1 MKKGIIILI
10 ILLELF
16 QCMPVNA
23 KTNYNL
29 QYEEIQTQQYV
40 QSNISSSNYNISINE
55 VLSGFEIWDAQLN
68 FDNISNRKGKI
79 KYIVV
84 HHTGSE
90 NTSIYDIHQWHT
102 NNGWGGIGYNF
113 YIRKDGKIYKGRD
126 INKKGAHCIGRNND
140 SIGIA
145 LEGNFEITEPTNE
158 QIVSLLRLSLM
169 LLDYYGVDNINLHK
183 DFNSTDCPGKN
194 FPYEMYKQLF
204 YDCKKLKY

>member
-1 MKKGIIILI
+1 MKKGVIILI

-16 QCMPVNA
+16 QCTPVNA
-23 KTNYNL
+23 KINYHP
-29 QYEEIQTQQYV
+29 QYKETQQHI
-40 QSNISSSNYNISINE
+40 ISDSSNYNISINE
-55 VLSGFEIWDAQLN
+55 ALSGFEIWDAQLT
-68 FDNISNRKGKI
+68 FKNISNRTGNI

-84 HHTGSE
+84 HHTESE
-90 NTSIYDIHQWHT
+90 NTSIDDIHQWHI

-126 INKKGAHCIGRNND
+126 INKQGAHCIGRNND

-145 LEGNFEITEPTNE
+145 LEGNFDITQPTNE
-158 QIVSLLRLSLM
+158 QIVSLLRVSLM
-169 LLDYYGVDNINLHK
+169 LLDLYGIDELYVHK

-204 YDCKKLKY
+204 YHCKSLKY